1 MQIYTWLPIFISVM
15 ALVISAV
22 SLYWSI
28 RPESPLIVA
37 RIIKH
42 DGISQ
47 DPNIQRRVLLLR
59 QETDPSLW
67 LVRTVCTSRPRE
79 KWFLRM
85 GKEKR
90 NDYGEFEGFW
100 QDSDWQNRILF
111 DPPRKDVSVIL
122 HPDAPS
128 TLQLSCYVVR
138 CNRRSFARKVWV
150 IPEQ

>member
-1 MQIYTWLPIFISVM
+1 MQIYTWLPIFISFM

-67 LVRTVCTSRPRE
+67 SVRKVCTSRPRE
-79 KWFLRM
+79 KWFLGM
-85 GKEKR
+85 GKAKR

-100 QDSDWQNRILF
+100 QNGAWQNRILF
-111 DPPRKDVSVIL
+111 DPPLKAVSVLL

-128 TLQLSCYVVR
+128 TLLLSCYVVR
-138 CNRRSFARKVWV
+138 CNRLSFARKVWV